1 MPATIL
7 AIDLGK
13 FNSVFCWYD
22 TASKATTFRT
32 VPTNPDDFRH
42 ELLRQPGVTVV
53 IEACSPAG
61 WVHDLCDELKLP
73 VLVANTN
80 GPAWQWKHVK
90 RKTDKDD
97 ALKLAKLVAV
107 DELETVVRRS
117 WVSRW

>member
-1 MPATIL
+1 MPAIIL

-13 FNSVFCWYD
+13 FNSVFCSYD
-22 TASKATTFRT
+22 TANKATTFRT

-61 WVHDLCDELKLP
+61 WVDDLCDELKLL

-80 GPAWQWKHVK
+80 GPAWQWKDVN
-90 RKTDKDD
+90 RKTDKAD

-117 WVSRW
+117 WAMS